1 MKRKKVPNVLEK
13 SAEEIEYYCAWKK
26 NVEKNSVANAIQR
39 AKFCECECALK

>member
-26 NVEKNSVANAIQR
+26 LLKKTLWPMQFSVRNSANASVR
-39 AKFCECECALK
+39 